1 MSLYYNPV
9 GYGNVTA
16 FFAALGQVPN
26 FWDSTSADTL
36 TKGGITVTLT
46 STTIITISGYGLSTT
61 IDTGGQAL
69 LSYALIAAT
78 DTGLVFAFGNTDI
91 ITYCGAL
98 GVDDNGNWGAATGG
112 LESYTWAI
120 NTVLADAVTSTTYN
134 TGYTTKSDYNTQ
146 IVQLTSQHGN
156 FIFKDLMRLLLTSQ
170 IGYRGKILLG
180 DSEKY
185 VIAGSFAL
193 KYTD

>member
-1 MSLYYNPV
+1 MSLYYSPV

-16 FFAALGQVPN
+16 FFTALGQVPD

-46 STTIITISGYGLSTT
+46 STKIITISGYGLSVNITSSVE
-61 IDTGGQAL
+61 DT
-69 LSYALIAAT
+69 SYALIAAT
-78 DTGLVFAFGNTDI
+78 DTGLVFAFGNTDVV
-91 ITYCGAL
+91 TYCGAL

-112 LESYTWAI
+112 LSSNNWTI
-120 NTVLADAVTSTTYN
+120 NTVLADGVTSTTYSAGN
-134 TGYTTKSDYNTQ
+134 TTASDYNTQ

-170 IGYRGKILLG
+170 IGYRGKIRLN

>member
-1 MSLYYNPV
+1 MSLYYSPV

-61 IDTGGQAL
+61 IDTGGQATT
-69 LSYALIAAT
+69 SYALIAAT
-78 DTGLVFAFGNTDI
+78 DTGLVFAFG
-91 ITYCGAL
+91 ITTTAHYGAL
-98 GVDDNGNWGAATGG
+98 GVDDNGNWGAATGK
-112 LESYTWAI
+112 LSSNNWNIE
-120 NTVLADAVTSTTYN
+120 TVLADGVTSTTYSAGN
-134 TGYTTKSDYNTQ
+134 TTASDYNTQ

-180 DSEKY
+180 DTEKY
-185 VIAGSFAL
+185 VLAGSFAL

>member
-1 MSLYYNPV
+1 MSLYYSPV
-9 GYGNVTA
+9 GYSNVSA
-16 FFAALGQVPN
+16 FFAALAQVPN
-26 FWDSTSADTL
+26 FWDSTSADAL

-46 STTIITISGYGLSTT
+46 STTVITISGYDLSVT
-61 IDTGGQAL
+61 ITSGQANT
-69 LSYALIAAT
+69 SYALIAAT
-78 DTGLVFAFGNTDI
+78 DTGLVFVFGNTANV
-91 ITYCGAL
+91 TYCGAL

-112 LESYTWAI
+112 LTSNNWTI
-120 NTVLADAVTSTTYN
+120 NTVLADGVTSTTYTLGN
-134 TGYTTKSDYNTQ
+134 TTASDYNTQ

-170 IGYRGKILLG
+170 IGYRGKIRL
-180 DSEKY
+180 DDTEKY

>member
-9 GYGNVTA
+9 GYDSVTA
-16 FFAALGQVPN
+16 FFTALGQVPN

-46 STTIITISGYGLSTT
+46 STTVITISGYNKSVTITT
-61 IDTGGQAL
+61 SQANT
-69 LSYALIAAT
+69 SYALIAAT
-78 DTGLVFAFGNTDI
+78 DTGLVFAFGNTAAV
-91 ITYCGAL
+91 TYCGAL
-98 GVDDNGNWGAATGG
+98 GVDDNGNWGAAKGG
-112 LESYTWAI
+112 LVSSKWAI
-120 NTVLADAVTSTTYN
+120 DAVLADGVTSTTYSA
-134 TGYTTKSDYNTQ
+134 GDTTASDYNTQ

-156 FIFKDLMRLLLTSQ
+156 SIFKDLMRLLLTSQ
-170 IGYRGKILLG
+170 IGYRGKIRLN

>member
-1 MSLYYNPV
+1 MSLYYSPV
-9 GYGNVTA
+9 GYNNVTA
-16 FFAALGQVPN
+16 FFTALGQVPD

-61 IDTGGQAL
+61 INTGGQAST
-69 LSYALIAAT
+69 SYALIAAT
-78 DTGLVFAFGNTDI
+78 DTGLVFAFGNT
-91 ITYCGAL
+91 TTAHYGAL
-98 GVDDNGNWGAATGG
+98 GVDDNGNWGATTGR
-112 LESYTWAI
+112 LVSNNWTIE
-120 NTVLADAVTSTTYN
+120 TVLADGVTSTTYSAGN
-134 TGYTTKSDYNTQ
+134 TTASDYNTQ

-170 IGYRGKILLG
+170 IGYRGKIRLN

-193 KYTD
+193 MYTD

>member
-1 MSLYYNPV
+1 MSLYYSPV

-16 FFAALGQVPN
+16 FFTALGQVPN

-46 STTIITISGYGLSTT
+46 STTVITISGYNKSVT
-61 IDTGGQAL
+61 ITSSQAL
-69 LSYALIAAT
+69 TKYALIAAT
-78 DTGLVFAFGNTDI
+78 DTGLVFAFGNTDAA
-91 ITYCGAL
+91 TWCGAL
-98 GVDDNGNWGAATGG
+98 GVDDNGNWGAATGK
-112 LESYTWAI
+112 LASSNWTI
-120 NTVLADAVTSTTYN
+120 DTVLADGVTSTTYSAGN
-134 TGYTTKSDYNTQ
+134 TTASDYNTQ

-170 IGYRGKILLG
+170 IGYRGKIRLN

-193 KYTD
+193 MYTD

>member
-1 MSLYYNPV
+1 MSLYYSPV

-16 FFAALGQVPN
+16 FFTALGQVPD

-46 STTIITISGYGLSTT
+46 STKIITISGYGLSVNITSSVE
-61 IDTGGQAL
+61 DT
-69 LSYALIAAT
+69 SYALIAAT
-78 DTGLVFAFGNTDI
+78 DTGLVFAFGNTDVV
-91 ITYCGAL
+91 TYCGAL

-112 LESYTWAI
+112 LASNKWTI
-120 NTVLADAVTSTTYN
+120 DTVLADGVTSTTYSAGN
-134 TGYTTKSDYNTQ
+134 TTASDYNTQ

-170 IGYRGKILLG
+170 IGYRGKIRLN

>member
-1 MSLYYNPV
+1 MSLYYSPV
-9 GYGNVTA
+9 GYNNVTA
-16 FFAALGQVPN
+16 FFAALGQVPD

-36 TKGGITVTLT
+36 TKDSITVTLT
-46 STTIITISGYGLSTT
+46 STTVITISGYDKSITITSLQGLTK
-61 IDTGGQAL
+61 
-69 LSYALIAAT
+69 YALIAAT
-78 DTGLVFAFGNTDI
+78 DTGLVFAFGNT
-91 ITYCGAL
+91 TAATWCGAL

-112 LESYTWAI
+112 LASNNWTI
-120 NTVLADAVTSTTYN
+120 DTVLADGVTSTTYSAGN
-134 TGYTTKSDYNTQ
+134 TTASDYNTQ

-180 DSEKY
+180 DTEKY
-185 VIAGSFAL
+185 VLAGSFAL

>member
-1 MSLYYNPV
+1 MSLYYNPN
-9 GYGNVTA
+9 GYSNVTA
-16 FFAALGQVPN
+16 FFTALGQVPD

-46 STTIITISGYGLSTT
+46 STKKITISGYGLSVNITSAAG
-61 IDTGGQAL
+61 DT
-69 LSYALIAAT
+69 SYALIAAT
-78 DTGLVFAFGNTDI
+78 DTGLVFAFGNTSAT
-91 ITYCGAL
+91 TYCGAL

-112 LESYTWAI
+112 LASSSWTI
-120 NTVLADAVTSTTYN
+120 DTVLADGVTSTTYSA
-134 TGYTTKSDYNTQ
+134 GGTTESGYNTQ

-180 DSEKY
+180 DTEKY
-185 VIAGSFAL
+185 VLAGSFAL

>member
-1 MSLYYNPV
+1 MSLYYSPV
-9 GYGNVTA
+9 GYDNVTA
-16 FFAALGQVPN
+16 FFTALGQVPD

-36 TKGGITVTLT
+36 TKDGITVTLT
-46 STTIITISGYGLSTT
+46 STTIITISGYGLSVT
-61 IDTGGQAL
+61 INTGGQATT
-69 LSYALIAAT
+69 SYALIAAT
-78 DTGLVFAFGNTDI
+78 DTGLVFAFG
-91 ITYCGAL
+91 ITTTALYGAL
-98 GVDDNGNWGAATGG
+98 GVDDNGNWGAATGR
-112 LESYTWAI
+112 LSSNNWTI
-120 NTVLADAVTSTTYN
+120 DTVLADGVTSTTYTAGN
-134 TGYTTKSDYNTQ
+134 TTASDYNTQ

>member
-1 MSLYYNPV
+1 MSLYYSPV

-16 FFAALGQVPN
+16 FFTALGQVPD
-26 FWDSTSADTL
+26 FWDSTSADAL
-36 TKGGITVTLT
+36 TKGDITVTLT
-46 STTIITISGYGLSTT
+46 STTIITISGYNKSVT
-61 IDTGGQAL
+61 ITSSQAL
-69 LSYALIAAT
+69 AKYALIAAT
-78 DTGLVFAFGNTDI
+78 DTGLVFAFGNTDAA
-91 ITYCGAL
+91 TWCGAL

-112 LESYTWAI
+112 LASSNWTI
-120 NTVLADAVTSTTYN
+120 NTVLADGVTSTTYSAGN
-134 TGYTTKSDYNTQ
+134 TAASDYNTQ

-170 IGYRGKILLG
+170 IGYRGKIRLN

>member
-1 MSLYYNPV
+1 MSLYYSPV
-9 GYGNVTA
+9 EYGNVTA
-16 FFAALGQVPN
+16 FFAALGQVPD

-46 STTIITISGYGLSTT
+46 STKIITISGYGLSVNITSSVENT
-61 IDTGGQAL
+61 
-69 LSYALIAAT
+69 SYALIAAT
-78 DTGLVFAFGNTDI
+78 DTGLVFAFGNTDAV
-91 ITYCGAL
+91 TYCGAL
-98 GVDDNGNWGAATGG
+98 GVDDNGNWGAATGR
-112 LESYTWAI
+112 LSSSNWTI
-120 NTVLADAVTSTTYN
+120 DTVLADGVTSTTYSAGN
-134 TGYTTKSDYNTQ
+134 TTASDYNTQ

-170 IGYRGKILLG
+170 IGYRGKIRLN

-193 KYTD
+193 MYTD

>member
-1 MSLYYNPV
+1 MSLYYSPV

-16 FFAALGQVPN
+16 FFTALGQVPN
-26 FWDSTSADTL
+26 FWDSTSAGAL

-46 STTIITISGYGLSTT
+46 STTVITISGYDMSVTITSSTANT
-61 IDTGGQAL
+61 
-69 LSYALIAAT
+69 SYALIAAT
-78 DTGLVFAFGNTDI
+78 DTGLVFAFGNTDVA
-91 ITYCGAL
+91 TYCGAL
-98 GVDDNGNWGAATGG
+98 GIDDNGNWGAATGK
-112 LESYTWAI
+112 LTSNNWTIDA
-120 NTVLADAVTSTTYN
+120 VLADGVTATTY
-134 TGYTTKSDYNTQ
+134 TAGYTTKSDYNTQ

-170 IGYRGKILLG
+170 IGYRGKIRLN

-193 KYTD
+193 MYTD

>member
-1 MSLYYNPV
+1 MSLYYNPN
-9 GYGNVTA
+9 GYSNVTA

-46 STTIITISGYGLSTT
+46 STKIITISGYGLSVNKTSAT
-61 IDTGGQAL
+61 EDT
-69 LSYALIAAT
+69 SYALIAAT
-78 DTGLVFAFGNTDI
+78 DTGLVFAFGNTDVV
-91 ITYCGAL
+91 TYCGAL

-112 LESYTWAI
+112 LTSNKWTI
-120 NTVLADAVTSTTYN
+120 DTVLADGVTSTTYSAGN
-134 TGYTTKSDYNTQ
+134 TTVSDYNTQ

-170 IGYRGKILLG
+170 IGYRGKIRLN

-193 KYTD
+193 MYTD

>member
-1 MSLYYNPV
+1 MSLYYNPN
-9 GYGNVTA
+9 GYSNVSA

-26 FWDSTSADTL
+26 FWDSTSADAL

-46 STTIITISGYGLSTT
+46 STKIITISGYGLSVKITLSVE
-61 IDTGGQAL
+61 DT
-69 LSYALIAAT
+69 SYALIAAT
-78 DTGLVFAFGNTDI
+78 DTGLVFAFGNTDAA
-91 ITYCGAL
+91 TYCGAL
-98 GVDDNGNWGAATGG
+98 GVDDNGNWGAATGRLVSG
-112 LESYTWAI
+112 KWTI
-120 NTVLADAVTSTTYN
+120 DTVLADGVTSTTYSFGN
-134 TGYTTKSDYNTQ
+134 TTASDYNTQ

-180 DSEKY
+180 DTEKY
-185 VIAGSFAL
+185 VLAGSFAL

>member
-1 MSLYYNPV
+1 MSLYYSPV
-9 GYGNVTA
+9 GYDNVTA
-16 FFAALGQVPN
+16 FFAALGQVPD

-36 TKGGITVTLT
+36 TKDSITVTLT
-46 STTIITISGYGLSTT
+46 STTIITISGYGLSVNITSAIENT
-61 IDTGGQAL
+61 
-69 LSYALIAAT
+69 SYALIAAT
-78 DTGLVFAFGNTDI
+78 DAGLVFAFGNTAAA
-91 ITYCGAL
+91 TYCGAL

-112 LESYTWAI
+112 LVSNKWTI
-120 NTVLADAVTSTTYN
+120 DTVLADGVTSTTYSLGN
-134 TGYTTKSDYNTQ
+134 TTASDYNTQ

-170 IGYRGKILLG
+170 IGYRGKIRLN

-193 KYTD
+193 MYTD

>member
-1 MSLYYNPV
+1 MSLYYSPV
-9 GYGNVTA
+9 GYDNVTA
-16 FFAALGQVPN
+16 FFTALGQVPD

-61 IDTGGQAL
+61 INTSGQAVT
-69 LSYALIAAT
+69 SYALIAAT
-78 DTGLVFAFGNTDI
+78 DAGLVFAFG
-91 ITYCGAL
+91 ITTTAHYGAL
-98 GVDDNGNWGAATGG
+98 GVDDNGNWGAATGK
-112 LESYTWAI
+112 LASNNWTI
-120 NTVLADAVTSTTYN
+120 NAVLADGVTSTTY
-134 TGYTTKSDYNTQ
+134 TAGDTTASDYNTQ

>member
-1 MSLYYNPV
+1 MSLYYSPV

-16 FFAALGQVPN
+16 FFTALGQVPD

-46 STTIITISGYGLSTT
+46 STKIITISGYGLSVNITSPT
-61 IDTGGQAL
+61 ENT
-69 LSYALIAAT
+69 SYALIAAT
-78 DTGLVFAFGNTDI
+78 DTGLVFAFGNTDVV
-91 ITYCGAL
+91 TYCGAL

-112 LESYTWAI
+112 LTSNKWTI
-120 NTVLADAVTSTTYN
+120 DTVLADGVTSTTYSAGN
-134 TGYTTKSDYNTQ
+134 ATASDYNTQ

-170 IGYRGKILLG
+170 IGYRGKIQLN

-193 KYTD
+193 MYTD

>member
-1 MSLYYNPV
+1 MSLYYNPN
-9 GYGNVTA
+9 GYSNVTA

-26 FWDSTSADTL
+26 FWDTTSADTL

-46 STTIITISGYGLSTT
+46 STTVITISGYNKSVTITSSQVST
-61 IDTGGQAL
+61 
-69 LSYALIAAT
+69 SYALIAAT
-78 DTGLVFAFGNTDI
+78 DTGLVFAFGNTDVA
-91 ITYCGAL
+91 TYCGAL
-98 GVDDNGNWGAATGG
+98 GVDDNGNWGAATGK
-112 LESYTWAI
+112 LASNNWTI
-120 NTVLADAVTSTTYN
+120 DTVLADGVTSTTYSGGN
-134 TGYTTKSDYNTQ
+134 TTASDYNTQ

-185 VIAGSFAL
+185 VLAGSFAL

>member
-1 MSLYYNPV
+1 MSLYYSPV

-46 STTIITISGYGLSTT
+46 STTLITISGYGLSVT
-61 IDTGGQAL
+61 INTGGQAVM
-69 LSYALIAAT
+69 SYALIAAT
-78 DTGLVFAFGNTDI
+78 DTGLVFAFGNSSAV
-91 ITYCGAL
+91 TYCGAL

-112 LESYTWAI
+112 LVSSKWAI
-120 NTVLADAVTSTTYN
+120 DAVLADGVTSTTYTAGN
-134 TGYTTKSDYNTQ
+134 TAASDYNTQ

-170 IGYRGKILLG
+170 IGYRGKIRLN

-193 KYTD
+193 MYTD

>member
-1 MSLYYNPV
+1 MSLYYSPV
-9 GYGNVTA
+9 GYDNVTA
-16 FFAALGQVPN
+16 FFTALGKVPN

-36 TKGGITVTLT
+36 TKSGITVTLT
-46 STTIITISGYGLSTT
+46 STTVITISGYNKSVTITSSTAST
-61 IDTGGQAL
+61 
-69 LSYALIAAT
+69 SYALIAAT
-78 DTGLVFAFGNTDI
+78 DTGLVFAFGNSAAA
-91 ITYCGAL
+91 TYCGAL
-98 GVDDNGNWGAATGG
+98 GVDDNGNWGAATGK
-112 LESYTWAI
+112 LASNNWTI
-120 NTVLADAVTSTTYN
+120 DTVLADGITSTTYSAGN
-134 TGYTTKSDYNTQ
+134 TTASDYNTQ

-180 DSEKY
+180 DSGKY